1 MNKQDIDFKTNLQNN
16 IGLIKAGIWNGTAID
31 MSYGGTGTKL
41 IPIQGGIVITSDK
54 TMGILSSGSVGQLL
68 VVSDTGIPT
77 WSNLSDLLTITGEVT
92 VSGLIATV
100 TNSAVIGKVLT
111 GYTSGAGTVVAT
123 DTILQAIQKL
133 NGNAGGAA
141 AAGTLTGAT
150 LASNVLTSSL
160 TSVGTLTNLTVTNA
174 IAGSVTGNSATA
186 TNVAYSG
193 LTGTVPTWNQSTTGN
208 ASTATTATNVP
219 YTGLTGTV
227 PTWNQSTTGNALT
240 ATTAT
245 NVAYSG
251 LTGTVPTWNQSTTGN
266 ALTATTATS
275 ATTAGTVTT
284 PAQTAITSVGTL
296 TGLTVGGT
304 LSLGTTALIS
314 SPSATALALQ
324 STIPAGTGVTPTIQ
338 IICPSAAYTLTSG
351 TATQPV
357 FASAIDTITL
367 QASTT
372 YMFDGQYIL
381 QTGTTSHFTSMSF
394 VLTTATITNMTW
406 YVLGTAGNGAGS
418 QATSQTTTFYNS
430 NSGGQV
436 IGSSTNSNTI
446 IKFEG
451 IMRVNV
457 GGTLV
462 PNIAFSAAPTGTN
475 LTLVGSYLRFY
486 PIGSNT
492 IDSIGTAIG

>member
-1 MNKQDIDFKTNLQNN
+1 MDKKSYINKVRYEQYTNAASSLSPIVYGSL
-16 IGLIKAGIWNGTAID
+16 IGNAVTATTATYVPFTGLTGTPTIWNQNTTGTANLAIALTTTLPI
-31 MSYGGTGTKL
+31 SGGGTGQTTVKPAL
-41 IPIQGGIVITSDK
+41 NALLPTQVSKAGKYLRTEGVNAFWDDIYTTATSAND
-54 TMGILSSGSVGQLL
+54 
-68 VVSDTGIPT
+68 
-77 WSNLSDLLTITGEVT
+77 
-92 VSGLIATV
+92 
-100 TNSAVIGKVLT
+100 LT
-111 GYTSGAGTVVAT
+111 GPALAASVV
-123 DTILQAIQKL
+123 
-133 NGNAGGAA
+133 N
-141 AAGTLTGAT
+141 
-150 LASNVLTSSL
+150 SSL
-160 TSVGTLTNLTVTNA
+160 TSLGTLTNLSVTNA
-174 IAGSVTGNSATA
+174 IVGSITGNSA
-186 TNVAYSG
+186 
-193 LTGTVPTWNQSTTGN
+193 
-208 ASTATTATNVP
+208 
-219 YTGLTGTV
+219 
-227 PTWNQSTTGNALT
+227 
-240 ATTAT
+240 TAT

-296 TGLTVGGT
+296 TGLTVNGT

-314 SPSATALALQ
+314 SPSATALAIQ
-324 STIPAGTGVTPTIQ
+324 SQIPAGTGVTPTIQ
-338 IICPSAAYTLTSG
+338 IICPSAAYTLTSQ
-351 TATQPV
+351 TATQKV
-357 FASAIDTITL
+357 FDLPQDTITL
-367 QASTT
+367 QASTS

-418 QATSQTTTFYNS
+418 QATSQTTTFYTS

-436 IGSSTNSNTI
+436 IGASTNSNTI

-492 IDSIGTAIG
+492 IDSVGTAIG